1 MEIEVMLLF
10 IAEDGGEPAHRGN
23 AAGAEVVSEG
33 VNRCGRG
40 GVGRGSFGEIDEVG
54 IEIERVGRNAAAD
67 ALAEDV
73 PEEDGGGRGKKI
85 EIDGAV
91 GGRGEGSAERGCE
104 ECQAI
109 EAGAFRG
116 AKGGGE
122 GVGRKENMRG
132 EAIGVMFAGAG
143 TAGDAG
149 GVQLSGEVVAELV
162 RDREAGAGAVGW
174 GAAGVADDGR
184 TAVDVEEKAVD
195 LFLEWSVQDGEAFG
209 AGDDG
214 GIDGAGREMP
224 EGERF
229 GEGAEVHQKS
239 RR

>member
-1 MEIEVMLLF
+1 MFLF
-10 IAEDGGEPAHRGN
+10 VAEDGGEPAHRGN

-33 VNRCGRG
+33 VNRLGRG
-40 GVGRGSFGEIDEVG
+40 GVGRGCFGEIDEVG

-67 ALAEDV
+67 ALTEDI
-73 PEEDGGGRGKKI
+73 PEEDGGGRGKEI
-85 EIDGAV
+85 EIDCAV
-91 GGRGEGSAERGCE
+91 SRRGERSAEGGCE

-122 GVGRKENMRG
+122 GVGGKEQMRG

-143 TAGDAG
+143 SAGDAG
-149 GVQLSGEVVAELV
+149 GVELTGEVVTEFV
-162 RDREAGAGAVGW
+162 RDREAVAGAVGR
-174 GAAGVADDGR
+174 GAAGIADDGG
-184 TAVDVEEKAVD
+184 TAVDVEEESVD
-195 LFLEWSVQDGEAFG
+195 FFLEGSVENGEAFG

-214 GIDGAGREMP
+214 GIDGPGREMTG
-224 EGERF
+224 GERF